1 MSHTALHTPLPYV
14 VPAIS
19 RIAPAAELD
28 QLRRTRSNDRLWAA
42 NGPTL
47 KSRVNAQ
54 ARLARLAELEL
65 REGEL

>member
-19 RIAPAAELD
+19 MIAVAAELSD
-28 QLRRTRSNDRLWAA
+28 LRNTKRDDRLWAIHGSPKA
-42 NGPTL
+42 RI
-47 KSRVNAQ
+47 KAQ